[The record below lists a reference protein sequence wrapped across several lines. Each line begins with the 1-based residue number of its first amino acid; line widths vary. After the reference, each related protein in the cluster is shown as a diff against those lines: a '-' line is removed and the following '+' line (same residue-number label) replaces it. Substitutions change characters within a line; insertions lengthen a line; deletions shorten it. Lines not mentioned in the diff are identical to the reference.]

1 MANGSGTSKTG
12 LSYNEILSIAA
23 TLSTASTNM
32 GKVLNTT
39 KVLLNK
45 VGTDSVW
52 SGTAASEAKTKFDA
66 LSKQFPEFT
75 QSVDDMSKYLK
86 QVVANYQT
94 VDSAVK
100 GNKK

>member
-32 GKVLNTT
+32 DKVLNTT

-52 SGTAASEAKTKFDA
+52 SGTAAAEAKSRFDT

-75 QSVDDMSKYLK
+75 KSVDDMSKYLK

>member
-32 GKVLNTT
+32 DKVLNTT

-45 VGTDSVW
+45 VGTDSV
-52 SGTAASEAKTKFDA
+52 
-66 LSKQFPEFT
+66 LS
-75 QSVDDMSKYLK
+75 LIHI
-86 QVVANYQT
+86 
-94 VDSAVK
+94 
-100 GNKK
+100 

>member
-1 MANGSGTSKTG
+1 
-12 LSYNEILSIAA
+12 
-23 TLSTASTNM
+23 M

>member
-12 LSYNEILSIAA
+12 LSYNEILSIAS

-32 GKVLNTT
+32 SKVLTTT
-39 KVLLNK
+39 KTLLDK

-52 SGTAASEAKTKFDA
+52 SGTAASEAKTKFDT
-66 LSKQFPEFT
+66 LSKKFPEFS